1 MNITL
6 IGMSGVGKSLVGK
19 ELSKVIKC
27 NFIDIDEIIERK
39 NNLKL
44 QKLLEKLGKRNS

>member
-27 NFIDIDEIIERK
+27 DFIDIDEIIERK
-39 NNLKL
+39 NNM
-44 QKLLEKLGKRNS
+44 EKKSWQFFIYPVF